1 MITFNI
7 VVGVIILL
15 PSIVINGV
23 LGLLFFCLLL
33 VKEVLTR

>member
-1 MITFNI
+1 MITLSI
-7 VVGVIILL
+7 AVGVIILL

-33 VKEVLTR
+33 AKEALTR